1 MAPLA
6 ARDSSLLSSF
16 QRTANVPQ
24 KDSIDKKRSCYIT
37 RKTLRGLLPFQF
49 DMALLSFQLV
59 VVVVPEKSL
68 SKAQH
73 TQTSGFLSISLLK
86 SKIVCRSLDA
96 VQEAVVGSS
105 TRLVAAQNHINFL
118 DYKI

>member
-6 ARDSSLLSSF
+6 AKDSSLLSSF
-16 QRTANVPQ
+16 ERTANVPKKIQ
-24 KDSIDKKRSCYIT
+24 LTKKRSCYIT
-37 RKTLRGLLPFQF
+37 RKTLLGLLPFQF

-105 TRLVAAQNHINFL
+105 TRRAM
-118 DYKI
+118 